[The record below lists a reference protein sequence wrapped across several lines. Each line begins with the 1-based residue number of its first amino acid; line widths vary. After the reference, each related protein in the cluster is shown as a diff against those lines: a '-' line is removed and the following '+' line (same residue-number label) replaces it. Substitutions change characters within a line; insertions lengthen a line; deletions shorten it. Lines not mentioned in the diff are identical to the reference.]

1 MNFVGYDYRKERADA
16 EAFDHGLDGELV
28 DAGNY

>member
-16 EAFDHGLDGELV
+16 EAFDKEIKVRPAWCFL
-28 DAGNY
+28 